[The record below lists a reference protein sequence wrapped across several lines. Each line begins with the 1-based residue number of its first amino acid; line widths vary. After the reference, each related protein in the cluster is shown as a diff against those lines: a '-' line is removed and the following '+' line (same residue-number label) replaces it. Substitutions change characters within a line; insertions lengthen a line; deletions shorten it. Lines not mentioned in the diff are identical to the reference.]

1 MQRPVEDLYVFNES
15 EVKEPPEGIIG
26 ALKYLG
32 PGLILTA
39 SIVGSGELIATT
51 TLGATAGFVTLWV
64 IIVSC
69 LVKVTLQLEFGK
81 HAINTGESTMLAMN
95 KLPGPRMGKANWT
108 VWFWVIVMSLKM
120 MQLGGIVGGT
130 ALALNI
136 AFPGVS
142 PPIWTWVTA
151 LSVALLIWQGSY
163 KFIERACVF
172 MIVCFVLFTIACAL
186 FLQATP
192 YRISWADIAEGLQFK
207 LPAFAVGV
215 AIAAFGITG
224 VGGDEIMQYP
234 YWCLEKGYARF
245 TGPKKDTEDWVR
257 RARGWI
263 KVMYVDALFSMV
275 IYTIATIAF
284 YMLGA
289 AVLHGRGTIPQGYD
303 AMRTLA
309 TMYTESVGPWAMWV
323 YLIGA
328 IVVLYSTA
336 FSALGAWSRQYTD
349 AFSRIGL
356 LNFSDMK
363 QRQRWIG
370 ALAWIIAIIW
380 ALLFLAFKAP
390 VFMVIL
396 GGIGTSL
403 MLLIVVYAA
412 LFFRYTRLDERLRPS
427 RFYDVALWVS
437 AIAIAVLGIRGIIA
451 VI

>member
-1 MQRPVEDLYVFNES
+1 MQRPVEDLYVFSES

-95 KLPGPRMGKANWT
+95 KLPGPKIGKANWT
-108 VWFWVIVMSLKM
+108 VWFWIIVMLLKM
-120 MQLGGIVGGT
+120 MQLGGIVGGV

-136 AFPGVS
+136 AFPAVS
-142 PPIWTWVTA
+142 PPVWTWVTA
-151 LSVALLIWQGSY
+151 FSVALLIWRGGY
-163 KFIERACVF
+163 RFIERACVF
-172 MIVCFVLFTIACAL
+172 MIVCFVFFTIACVF
-186 FLQATP
+186 FLQFTP
-192 YRISWADIAEGLQFK
+192 YHISWADIAQGLTFK
-207 LPAFAVGV
+207 LPSYAVGV

-245 TGPKKDTEDWVR
+245 VGAKDDSADWVR

-263 KVMYVDALFSMV
+263 KVMYIDSLFSMV
-275 IYTIATIAF
+275 IYTIATVAF
-284 YMLGA
+284 YLLGA

-336 FSALGAWSRQYTD
+336 F
-349 AFSRIGL
+349 
-356 LNFSDMK
+356 
-363 QRQRWIG
+363 
-370 ALAWIIAIIW
+370 
-380 ALLFLAFKAP
+380 
-390 VFMVIL
+390 
-396 GGIGTSL
+396 
-403 MLLIVVYAA
+403 
-412 LFFRYTRLDERLRPS
+412 
-427 RFYDVALWVS
+427 
-437 AIAIAVLGIRGIIA
+437 
-451 VI
+451 